1 MTGSAEMDGRPRD
14 EAAPG
19 RALPALQGISYDEVP
34 YDSRPLPQTHPG
46 HLAAVATLFGL
57 RPANPRHCRVLEL
70 GCASGGNLIP
80 MALTLPGSTFVGIDQ
95 STRQIVE
102 GQRVV
107 KALGLGNVELR
118 HQDIL
123 DMGDDFGLFDYIL
136 CHGVYSWVPAPV
148 QDKILTICARN
159 LSPEGVAY
167 VSYNTYP
174 GWHLNHVVRDLMAYY
189 ARCYPLPGWVAQGR
203 ALVEF
208 LARAAPRPDGA
219 YARLLA
225 EKRDLFGQVPDSYLL
240 HDYLEEVNEPVYFR
254 EFMGRAAAKGLD
266 YLAEAEVAAM
276 APDRFA
282 PEGAGT
288 VRPPASNVIEA
299 EQDED
304 FVRGRSFRQTLL
316 CHRGRAP
323 ARVPVPGSLAGL
335 HVASPFRPVPPGP
348 DSPASATTAFH
359 DPRGRT
365 FSATDPVL
373 TAALLCLAQS
383 WPCALSFETLR
394 AGARARLGPAGDPGR
409 DARSLEANLLRLYS
423 CGLVELHACAS
434 AFVAAAGE
442 RPAASPLAR
451 QQVKAAA
458 VVTNLRHGVVPLDE
472 QERLVLRHLD
482 GRRDRAALL
491 AAQANEGTLT
501 LGNDAGALDRVLR
514 GLAGK
519 ALLVT

>member
-1 MTGSAEMDGRPRD
+1 MNGTACTNGRLSA
-14 EAAPG
+14 AASGPG
-19 RALPALQGISYDEVP
+19 LAGPPGVSYDEVP

-57 RPANPRHCRVLEL
+57 RPANPRQCRVLEL

-80 MALTLPGSTFVGIDQ
+80 MALSLPGSTFVGIDQ

-107 KALGLGNVELR
+107 TALGLGNVELR

-123 DMGDDFGLFDYIL
+123 DVGDSCGPFDYVV

-148 QDKILTICARN
+148 QDKILAICTRN

-174 GWHLNHVVRDLMAYY
+174 GWHLNQAVRDVMACY
-189 ARCYPLPGWVAQGR
+189 ARCYPPAGRAAQGR
-203 ALVEF
+203 ALVEH
-208 LARAAPRPDGA
+208 LARAAPKPDGA

-225 EKRDLFGQVPDSYLL
+225 ERRDLFGQVPDSYLL

-254 EFMGRAAAKGLD
+254 EFMARAAAKGLD

-276 APDRFA
+276 APDRFT
-282 PEGAGT
+282 PEGAGS
-288 VRPPASNVIEA
+288 VRPPASNVIDA
-299 EQDED
+299 EQYAD

-323 ARVPVPGSLAGL
+323 AGAPVPGSLARL
-335 HVASPFRPVPPGP
+335 HVASPFRPVPSGP
-348 DSPASATTAFH
+348 DSPTSASTAFH
-359 DPRGRT
+359 DPGGRT
-365 FSATDPVL
+365 FSATDPLL
-373 TAALLCLAQS
+373 TAALVCLAES
-383 WPCALSFETLR
+383 WPRALSFEPLW
-394 AGARARLGPAGDPGR
+394 AAARARLGPAGDPGH
-409 DARSLEANLLRLYS
+409 DTRSLEANLLRLYS
-423 CGLVELHACAS
+423 RGLVELHACAS

-451 QQVKAAA
+451 LQAEAAA
-458 VVTNLRHGVVPLDE
+458 VVTNLRHGLVPLDE

-491 AAQANEGTLT
+491 GAQANEGTLT
-501 LGNDAGALDRVLR
+501 LANDAGVLDRVLR

-519 ALLVT
+519 ALLVA

>member
-1 MTGSAEMDGRPRD
+1 VASGAGLAGP
-14 EAAPG
+14 PG
-19 RALPALQGISYDEVP
+19 VSYDEVP

-57 RPANPRHCRVLEL
+57 RPPDPRHCRVLEL

-95 STRQIVE
+95 SARQIAE
-102 GQRVV
+102 GQRLVT
-107 KALGLGNVELR
+107 ALGLGNVELK

-123 DMGDDFGLFDYIL
+123 DVGDDFGLFDYIV

-159 LSPEGVAY
+159 LGPQGVAY

-174 GWHLNHVVRDLMAYY
+174 GWHLNHAVRDLLAYY
-189 ARCYPLPGWVAQGR
+189 AQRYPLPGRAAQGR

-208 LARAAPRPDGA
+208 LARAAPKPDGA

-240 HDYLEEVNEPVYFR
+240 HDYLEEVNEPVYFH
-254 EFMGRAAAKGLD
+254 EFIGRAAAKGLD
-266 YLAEAEVAAM
+266 YLAEAEVATM
-276 APDRFA
+276 VPDRFA

-288 VRPPASNVIEA
+288 VRPPPSNVIES
-299 EQDED
+299 EQYAD

-323 ARVPVPGSLAGL
+323 AQVPVPGSLAGL

-348 DSPASATTAFH
+348 DSHTSASTAFH

-365 FSATDPVL
+365 FSANDPL
-373 TAALLCLAQS
+373 LRAALVCLAES
-383 WPCALSFETLR
+383 WPRALPFEALW
-394 AGARARLGPAGDPGR
+394 AGARARLGPAGDSGHN
-409 DARSLEANLLRLYS
+409 ARSLETHLLRLYS
-423 CGLVELHACAS
+423 WGLVELHACAS
-434 AFVAAAGE
+434 AFVAATGE

-451 QQVKAAA
+451 LQAEAAA
-458 VVTNLRHGVVPLDE
+458 VVTNLRHGLVPLDE
-472 QERLVLRHLD
+472 QERLVLRLLD

-491 AAQANEGTLT
+491 TAQTSDGTVSLA
-501 LGNDAGALDRVLR
+501 NDAGALDRVLR

-519 ALLVT
+519 ALLVA